1 MFLFSMF
8 IIEANHICE
17 VFKMIAI
24 RTITLE
30 DTEKFWS
37 LRLEALKISP
47 ENFGA
52 TYEESVDLSIES
64 VRARIGL
71 TDDKFILGAFS
82 QEDELVGMVG
92 FWKEQSLKVKHK
104 GNVWGMYVTDK
115 HRRQGLGTRL
125 IQELIKRAEKLDGL
139 EQINLCVVTTN
150 QPARTLYISL
160 GFEIYG
166 IERNAM
172 KYNGQKFDEELMTY
186 KIMRNQWKTCT

>member
-1 MFLFSMF
+1 
-8 IIEANHICE
+8 
-17 VFKMIAI
+17 MIAI

-30 DTEKFWS
+30 DTEKFWN